1 MKESVLLTLDG
12 AVDLVLGALLLAFPH
27 FLVGTLG
34 MPTPASPFYPAILGG
49 VLAGIGL
56 ALVAQQLLDRPIASR
71 GIEIPI
77 VTDITGAAALIAV
90 LVVGH
95 VSMGIQ
101 GRIILWILAIVVLAL
116 GVGEIW
122 LHYRQPGGQKPQVG
136 EPLRGTE

>member
-1 MKESVLLTLDG
+1 MKESVLLTIDG
-12 AVDLVLGALLLAFPH
+12 AVNLVLGALLLAFPQG
-27 FLVGTLG
+27 LVNTLG
-34 MPTPASPFYPAILGG
+34 LPQPASPFYPAILGG

-56 ALVAQQLLDRPIASR
+56 ALVAQQLLDRPVASR

-77 VTDITGAAALIAV
+77 ITNLSGAAALVAV

-101 GRIILWILAIVVLAL
+101 GRIILWILALVVLAI

-122 LHYRQPGGQKPQVG
+122 MHYRPGAGQKPQVG
-136 EPLRGTE
+136 EPLHDTQ